1 MAWFWGTVR
10 KAIHIL
16 PVLPFHPFLPL
27 FFLSEILQQKLLLY
41 PHGATYSCSFLVFSL
56 HWQMKITMRLK
67 SNCCLLP
74 LQHGL
79 PTHKLLSTLLRKISL
94 LFYHGRRTGRV
105 WFTSLQTILSHPAFP
120 KCFLLIIKPCK
131 SKRTLNMLNPQAASL
146 SKGETQEAF
155 HSS

>member
-1 MAWFWGTVR
+1 MPFSLSFSFPNSFSKSFYFLLTVL
-10 KAIHIL
+10 HI
-16 PVLPFHPFLPL
+16 PIA
-27 FFLSEILQQKLLLY
+27 S
-41 PHGATYSCSFLVFSL
+41 SVFSL

-67 SNCCLLP
+67 SNCCRLP
-74 LQHGL
+74 LSHGL

-120 KCFLLIIKPCK
+120 KCFLLIVKPCK
-131 SKRTLNMLNPQAASL
+131 SKRTLNMLNPKAASL
-146 SKGETQEAF
+146 SKGETREAF